1 MDSLYLFAYSGLY
14 KVYISG
20 DKVTFKESYLVW
32 YILLFSDGNHFTV
45 HIIINTD
52 KKRIIT

>member
-1 MDSLYLFAYSGLY
+1 MDSLYLFAYSGLC

-20 DKVTFKESYLVW
+20 DKDTFKESYLVW
-32 YILLFSDGNHFTV
+32 LILLFSEGNHFTL

-52 KKRIIT
+52 IKRTMT